1 MRKSILW
8 LLLVSCMFSG
18 VISAQKIAYSD
29 PDKEDPRTLQFE
41 LIGKINGRNLIY
53 KGYREQHFICA
64 YDADMKLLE
73 KNKLQPEGTR
83 LLSTDFLVYPEFSYF
98 LYQYYQKG
106 AVIFA
111 AIKID
116 AQGRQVGK
124 EMLLDSTEQISYS
137 SNNKIYSVINSEDK
151 QQIMVFKINTHND
164 RRHILTTS
172 LFNRE
177 LALQKKSVVP
187 IEMPQSNDFLSEFT
201 LLNDG
206 EMVCIRASGTSSNDN
221 INKVTLVFKDPLWDA
236 VRLGELQ
243 IKGIFL
249 DDIRIKADNINKH
262 YLVTSFYSKVRR
274 GNIDGLYYALWDKE
288 KHTQL
293 MQATTAFSDEL
304 RNDVRG
310 EGALKTAFNDFFINH
325 TILRKDGGFLLAA
338 ESVYTSSRGN
348 TLNRWDYLYG
358 SPYRMPSDYF
368 MWNSPAGIYPWGY
381 NNMNNNANTL
391 TRYYAENVLV
401 ISFEPSGKMEWS
413 NVVRKSQFDDNSD
426 DMIGFGMM
434 NSGDQLHFL
443 FNIQEKRALILS
455 DQSIAPGGQLT
466 RNPTFKN
473 LDKGYEFMPRHAKQI
488 GLRQVLVPCQ
498 FRGYICFAK
507 IDF

>member
-1 MRKSILW
+1 MQKSILW

-18 VISAQKIAYSD
+18 VISAQRIAYSE
-29 PDKEDPRTLQFE
+29 PDREDPRTLQFE

-53 KGYREQHFICA
+53 KGYREQHFICV
-64 YDADMKLLE
+64 YDGDMKLLE
-73 KNKLQPEGTR
+73 KNKLLPEGTR
-83 LLSTDFLVYPEFSYF
+83 LLSTDFLVYADFSYF

-106 AVIFA
+106 AVIMA

-116 AQGRQVGK
+116 PQGRQVGK
-124 EMLLDSTEQISYS
+124 EILLDSTERVSFS

-164 RRHILTTS
+164 RRHILTTC

-177 LALQKKSVVP
+177 LQLQKKSIVP

-201 LLNDG
+201 LFNDG

-221 INKVTLVFKDPLWDA
+221 INKVSLIFKDPLWDA
-236 VRLGELQ
+236 VRTGELQ

-262 YLVTSFYSKVRR
+262 YLVTSFFSKVRR

-288 KHTQL
+288 KHAEV
-293 MQATTAFSDEL
+293 MHATTVFSEEM
-304 RNDVRG
+304 RNDARG
-310 EGALKTAFNDFFINH
+310 EGGLKTAFNDFFINH
-325 TILRKDGGFLLAA
+325 VILRKDGGFLLAA
-338 ESVYTSSRGN
+338 ESVYTTSRGS

-368 MWNSPAGIYPWGY
+368 IWRSPSGFYPWGY
-381 NNMNNNANTL
+381 NNMFNNTNTL

-401 ISFEPSGKMEWS
+401 ISFEPTGKMEWS
-413 NVVRKSQFDDNSD
+413 NLVRKSQFDDNSD
-426 DMIGFGMM
+426 DMIGFGLM
-434 NSGDQLHFL
+434 NTGDQLHFL
-443 FNIQEKRALILS
+443 FNVQEKRTLILS
-455 DQSIAPGGQLT
+455 DQSIAAGGQLT
-466 RNPTFKN
+466 RNPTLKN

-507 IDF
+507 IEF

>member
-1 MRKSILW
+1 MQKSFLW
-8 LLLVSCMFSG
+8 LLLVSCMFSR
-18 VISAQKIAYSD
+18 VISAQRIAYSE
-29 PDKEDPRTLQFE
+29 PDREDPRTLQFE

-53 KGYREQHFICA
+53 KGYREQHFICV
-64 YDADMKLLE
+64 YDGDMKLLE

-83 LLSTDFLVYPEFSYF
+83 LLSTDFLVYADFSYF

-106 AVIFA
+106 AVIMA

-116 AQGRQVGK
+116 PQGRQVGD
-124 EMLLDSTEQISYS
+124 EILLDSTERVSFS

-164 RRHILTTS
+164 RRHILTTC

-177 LALQKKSVVP
+177 LQLQKKSIVP

-201 LLNDG
+201 LFNDG

-221 INKVTLVFKDPLWDA
+221 INKVSLIFKDPLWDA
-236 VRLGELQ
+236 VRTGELQ

-262 YLVTSFYSKVRR
+262 YLVTSFFSKVRR

-288 KHTQL
+288 KHAEV
-293 MQATTAFSDEL
+293 MNATTVFSEEM
-304 RNDVRG
+304 RNDARG
-310 EGALKTAFNDFFINH
+310 EGGLKTAFNDFFINH
-325 TILRKDGGFLLAA
+325 VILRKDGGFLLAA
-338 ESVYTSSRGN
+338 ESVYTTSRGS

-368 MWNSPAGIYPWGY
+368 IWRSPSGFYPWGY
-381 NNMNNNANTL
+381 NNMFNNTNTL

-401 ISFEPSGKMEWS
+401 ISFEPTGKMEWS
-413 NVVRKSQFDDNSD
+413 NLVRKSQFDDNSD
-426 DMIGFGMM
+426 DMIGFGLM
-434 NSGDQLHFL
+434 NTGDQLHFL
-443 FNIQEKRALILS
+443 FNVQEKRTLILS
-455 DQSIAPGGQLT
+455 DQSIAAGGQLT
-466 RNPTFKN
+466 RNPTLKN

-507 IDF
+507 IEF